1 MVICVDE
8 MKWTTL
14 QQVKMITVEL
24 QIRKSISTHIFSVS
38 IETNIIIYMYIIII
52 NAENYNDWYNFNEA
66 GSLSLTIWNT

>member
-14 QQVKMITVEL
+14 QRLKMITVEL

-52 NAENYNDWYNFNEA
+52 HAENHNDWYNFNEA